1 MDAAE
6 VAIQL
11 MFNILKLVGFVW
23 VCQQISDITGAG
35 GRVMKLIW
43 LISGVTFALIG
54 YDYVS
59 KFMVIAR
66 QASKGIWE

>member
-6 VAIQL
+6 IAIKL
-11 MFNILKLVGFVW
+11 MFNLLKLVGFVW
-23 VCQQISDITGAG
+23 VCQQFSDITGKG
-35 GRVMKLIW
+35 GNLMKLVW

-66 QASKGIWE
+66 QASNGIWQ